1 MAQAHPNIPYEDD
14 SWREIMRVAQNR
26 LHQLQISDVRLA
38 SDEWHALINCIL
50 STHHMIGQREVID
63 LDEVAEACGNHDR

>member
-1 MAQAHPNIPYEDD
+1 MPAHPNIPYEDD
-14 SWREIMRVAQNR
+14 SWREIMRVAQRR

-50 STHHMIGQREVID
+50 STNHMIQEREGIS
-63 LDEVAEACGNHDR
+63 LQEVAEACGNYDA